1 MKVCVCNKA
10 HFRAAYVKTYCL
22 SFHGVFNTQLD
33 RTAMAGLQQKKNW
46 FYQFVVRMSREK
58 MRQINMMQE
67 RQNPQLPNLL
77 IDIKKKEKIVQ

>member
-1 MKVCVCNKA
+1 
-10 HFRAAYVKTYCL
+10 
-22 SFHGVFNTQLD
+22 
-33 RTAMAGLQQKKNW
+33 MAGLQQKKNW

>member
-1 MKVCVCNKA
+1 MVYLIHNSIGQLWLGCNK
-10 HFRAAYVKTYCL
+10 
-22 SFHGVFNTQLD
+22 
-33 RTAMAGLQQKKNW
+33 KKNW